1 MGKVQS
7 DKIEKVI
14 SFSRR
19 GDYSSR
25 RGNPTLSKYESH
37 FKELNIDKFGEFMFG
52 IRFAFEFLGHKAIPM
67 MDKDKNNDVYQRA
80 IFKLIMENNIN
91 LQDYITGVKEIE
103 FYDHKQDKKGRL
115 IDVKARFMPPTRTY
129 TRAHA

>member
-7 DKIEKVI
+7 DKTEKVI
-14 SFSRR
+14 SFSCGGVKPLR
-19 GDYSSR
+19 G
-25 RGNPTLSKYESH
+25 GIPTPKDYESH
-37 FKELNIDKFGEFMFG
+37 FKELNIAKFGEFMFG
-52 IRFAFEFLGHKAIPM
+52 IRFAFEFFGYKAIPM
-67 MDKDKNNDVYQRA
+67 DKGKYNDVYQRA

-91 LQDYITGVKEIE
+91 LQDFITGVKEIE

-115 IDVKARFMPPTRTY
+115 IDVKARFMPLARAH

>member
-1 MGKVQS
+1 MCSHRKMVLKG
-7 DKIEKVI
+7 
-14 SFSRR
+14 
-19 GDYSSR
+19 
-25 RGNPTLSKYESH
+25 YESH

-67 MDKDKNNDVYQRA
+67 DKGKYNDVYQRA

-115 IDVKARFMPPTRTY
+115 IDVKARFTPLTHAHA
-129 TRAHA
+129 RAHA

>member
-1 MGKVQS
+1 MCSHRKMVLKG
-7 DKIEKVI
+7 
-14 SFSRR
+14 
-19 GDYSSR
+19 
-25 RGNPTLSKYESH
+25 YESH

-52 IRFAFEFLGHKAIPM
+52 IRFAFEFLGYKAIPM
-67 MDKDKNNDVYQRA
+67 MDKDKYNDVYQRA

-115 IDVKARFMPPTRTY
+115 IDVKARFISPH
-129 TRAHA
+129 AHARTSAHA

>member
-7 DKIEKVI
+7 DKTEKVI
-14 SFSRR
+14 SFSCGGVKPLR
-19 GDYSSR
+19 G
-25 RGNPTLSKYESH
+25 GIPTPKGYESH

-80 IFKLIMENNIN
+80 VFKLIMENNIN
-91 LQDYITGVKEIE
+91 LQDYITGVKDIE

-115 IDVKARFMPPTRTY
+115 IDVKARFIPLTHTHA
-129 TRAHA
+129 RAHV

>member
-14 SFSRR
+14 SFSC
-19 GDYSSR
+19 GGVKS
-25 RGNPTLSKYESH
+25 LSVGETIKNYESH
-37 FKELNIDKFGEFMFG
+37 FKELNMVKFGEFMFG
-52 IRFAFEFLGHKAIPM
+52 IRFAFEFLGYKAIP
-67 MDKDKNNDVYQRA
+67 DEKGKDADVYKKA
-80 IFKLIMENNIN
+80 IYNLAMENNIN

-115 IDVKARFMPPTRTY
+115 IDVKARFIPRTRTH

>member
-7 DKIEKVI
+7 DKTEKVI

-25 RGNPTLSKYESH
+25 RGNLTLSKYESH
-37 FKELNIDKFGEFMFG
+37 FKELNIAKFGEFMFG
-52 IRFAFEFLGHKAIPM
+52 IRFAFEFFGYKAIPINM
-67 MDKDKNNDVYQRA
+67 GKYNDVYRKA

-115 IDVKARFMPPTRTY
+115 IDVKARFMPLTRTHI
-129 TRAHA
+129 RAHV

>member
-14 SFSRR
+14 SFSC
-19 GDYSSR
+19 GGVKS
-25 RGNPTLSKYESH
+25 LSVGETIKNYESH
-37 FKELNIDKFGEFMFG
+37 FKELNMVKFGEFMFG
-52 IRFAFEFLGHKAIPM
+52 IRFAFEFFGYKAIPM
-67 MDKDKNNDVYQRA
+67 DKGKYTKVYQRA
-80 IFKLIMENNIN
+80 IYNLVMKNNIN

-115 IDVKARFMPPTRTY
+115 IDVKARFISPHVHARTS
-129 TRAHA
+129 AHA

>member
-7 DKIEKVI
+7 DKTEKVI

-25 RGNPTLSKYESH
+25 RGNLTLSKYESH

-52 IRFAFEFLGHKAIPM
+52 IRFAFEFFGYKAIP
-67 MDKDKNNDVYQRA
+67 DEKGKDSDVFKRA
-80 IFKLIMENNIN
+80 IYNLAMENNIN
-91 LQDYITGVKEIE
+91 LQDYLTGKDIAY
-103 FYDHKQDKKGRL
+103 YDHQHDKKGKL
-115 IDVKARFMPPTRTY
+115 ISVKAKFLTR
-129 TRAHA
+129 

>member
-25 RGNPTLSKYESH
+25 RENPTLSKYESH

-52 IRFAFEFLGHKAIPM
+52 IRFAFELLGHKAIPINM
-67 MDKDKNNDVYQRA
+67 GKFNDVYQRA
-80 IFKLIMENNIN
+80 VFKLIMENNIN

-115 IDVKARFMPPTRTY
+115 IDVKARLMPLTHTHA
-129 TRAHA
+129 RAHA